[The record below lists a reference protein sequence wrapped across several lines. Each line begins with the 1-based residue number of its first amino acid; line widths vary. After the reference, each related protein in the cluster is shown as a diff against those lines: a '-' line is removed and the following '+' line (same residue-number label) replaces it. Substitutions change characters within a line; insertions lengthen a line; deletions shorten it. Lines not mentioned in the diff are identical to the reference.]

1 MEVVPILKPRKDFA
15 GAPRPTGTES
25 GDWTG
30 YVAGGSLLAAG
41 LLLLAGQRRAG
52 LLVAASGTALVLLG
66 EQETVRSWWNALPGY
81 IDEGQQLINQLQGA
95 MDGLET
101 QRGRLEQ
108 LLARVARS
116 R

>member
-1 MEVVPILKPRKDFA
+1 MDVVPILKPTKDTA
-15 GAPRPTGTES
+15 GVPRATGTDS
-25 GDWTG
+25 GDWAG
-30 YVAGGSLLAAG
+30 YVAGGSLVAAG

-52 LLVAASGTALVLLG
+52 LLVAASGAALALLG
-66 EQETVRSWWNALPGY
+66 EQETMRSWWNALPGY

-101 QRGRLEQ
+101 QRERLER
-108 LLARVARS
+108 LLARVTRS

>member
-1 MEVVPILKPRKDFA
+1 MEVVPTLKPMNDLTE
-15 GAPRPTGTES
+15 APRATEAES

-30 YVAGGSLLAAG
+30 YIAGGSLLAAG

-52 LLVAASGTALVLLG
+52 LLVAASGTAMALLG

-81 IDEGQQLINQLQGA
+81 LDEGQQLINQLQGA
-95 MDGLET
+95 VDGLET
-101 QRGRLEQ
+101 QRERLERF
-108 LLARVARS
+108 LS